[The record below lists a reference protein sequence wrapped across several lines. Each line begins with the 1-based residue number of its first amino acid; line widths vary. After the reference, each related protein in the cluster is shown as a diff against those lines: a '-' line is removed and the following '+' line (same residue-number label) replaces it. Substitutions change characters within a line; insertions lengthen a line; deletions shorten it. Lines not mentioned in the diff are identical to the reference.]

1 MAIAQEFR
9 GFVKGGVLTALSQY
23 NHVLFSQR
31 LFDARDRV
39 AAALRRYFA
48 ERIAPRIGAA
58 FDAYVVDFAICG
70 RLGASVTALDDD
82 AHLSLDRMRV
92 IELNPWAPT
101 TDAGLFAWTS
111 ADDARVLNGE
121 RPFEVWRGSERCLW
135 QSIISRR
142 QIVKLISRSSIVRYS
157 CTIFSIARQ
166 NCWKAPS
173 RPLNFFTP
181 EYLTAF

>member
-1 MAIAQEFR
+1 
-9 GFVKGGVLTALSQY
+9 VLTALTQY

-70 RLGASVTALDDD
+70 HLGPSVTALDDD
-82 AHLSLDRMRV
+82 THLSLDRMRV

-111 ADDARVLNGE
+111 AADACVLNGE
-121 RPFEVWRGSERCLW
+121 RAFEFRVRERAEANMRAALMDSWRTLLEAVVAEVKRREKLSAV
-135 QSIISRR
+135 QSA
-142 QIVKLISRSSIVRYS
+142 YG
-157 CTIFSIARQ
+157 AE
-166 NCWKAPS
+166 P
-173 RPLNFFTP
+173 
-181 EYLTAF
+181 